1 MLLANLI
8 KLTGMDLLAGL
19 PGLDGLA
26 GLLGY
31 LGGCKKVFESSL
43 KLTIALAYDLKASNC
58 RERDALAKPKHP
70 CSFDGAFRTTS
81 AERERHDVSSNGT
94 DQNYMCISLA
104 ERRARAKLWWGQT
117 EAPFGSN

>member
-8 KLTGMDLLAGL
+8 ELTGLDLLAGL

-43 KLTIALAYDLKASNC
+43 KLTITLAYDLKASNC
-58 RERDALAKPKHP
+58 RERDALAQPKHP
-70 CSFDGAFRTTS
+70 RSFDGAFRTTS
-81 AERERHDVSSNGT
+81 AERERHGALSSGNN
-94 DQNYMCISLA
+94 QNYMCISLA
-104 ERRARAKLWWGQT
+104 ER
-117 EAPFGSN
+117 